1 MKFAYVRSAVA
12 ALALLS
18 AEASAQE
25 QPLTTKCESAPL
37 MAAVTVT
44 SETGRMPP
52 DLVKFLADA
61 ALNKIEPY
69 KAFDNVYYVGIC
81 WVSAWLIT
89 SPNGHV
95 LIDTLY
101 GPYTSQ
107 MLSNI
112 RALGFDPKDIK
123 LVVVTHGHFDHAG
136 GIGQLKSDLAPGTRF
151 AMTKEGWREGKEDSA
166 SRSPLASALLAGFPW
181 VMIEPDIVLTDGQTV
196 SGGDITIQAFETPGH
211 SMGTASFAFDARD
224 GARTYRAFTV
234 GGLAL
239 NRVRGPEQVEA
250 FIASIKRIRTLTQEG
265 ARPVELHLTTH
276 GFSTGLTEAKD
287 LLKTRKATDPHP
299 LVDLPG
305 FRKQLD
311 ELQAVAEKRL
321 VVERQ
326 KQAK

>member
-1 MKFAYVRSAVA
+1 MTLRFRNAVA

-18 AEASAQE
+18 AQASAQE
-25 QPLTTKCESAPL
+25 QPLTTKCESAPQ
-37 MAAVTVT
+37 MAAFIVI
-44 SETGRMPP
+44 SETGKMPP
-52 DLVKFLADA
+52 NFVKFLADA
-61 ALNKIEPY
+61 ALQKIEPY

-151 AMTKEGWREGKEDSA
+151 AMTKEGWREGKEDSV
-166 SRSPLASALLAGFPW
+166 SRSALASVLMAGFPW

-234 GGLAL
+234 GGLGL

-250 FIASIKRIRTLTQEG
+250 FIASLKRIRTLTQDG

-276 GFSTGLTEAKD
+276 GFLTGLTEAKD
-287 LLKTRKATDPHP
+287 LLKTRKPTDPHP

-311 ELQAVAEKRL
+311 DLQAGAEKRL

-326 KQAK
+326 KKAN